1 VGGIMQDIFIGRQA
15 IFDRHYNVTSYELLF
30 RQGANT
36 NLRNDDHKTAKVLAG
51 ALIDLGLDK
60 LSGGKKVHIN
70 ASPTFILSDLSEL
83 FPPAK
88 VGIEICDPTTI
99 NADIIDACKLLKEK
113 GYELT
118 LDDMTYTPDLEPLIA
133 FVDIIKVD
141 ISKDADLTSVVRN
154 LRQHNVQLLATKVE
168 TYADYEKAQSLGFNY
183 FQGFFFCK
191 PEIVQGKTMPESK
204 INILRALQQVL
215 TANVVADI
223 NDVIKQDV
231 SLSYRLLKYINSAAF
246 GMQREIESIEQALV
260 LLGLNNARR
269 WLSLLSLASLG
280 EAKPLELMRTSLY
293 RGHLL
298 ESIAKGLHEEET
310 GDDFLLGMFSVLDAL
325 LDQPMQEAIQG
336 MALPKP
342 VRDALLRDDAD
353 MSYKLNVVRALEN
366 GSWDDVSRWGE
377 QYRALKITDL
387 MALHTEALAW
397 SDAQIN
403 AIQGG

>member
-1 VGGIMQDIFIGRQA
+1 
-15 IFDRHYNVTSYELLF
+15 
-30 RQGANT
+30 
-36 NLRNDDHKTAKVLAG
+36 LA
-51 ALIDLGLDK
+51 
-60 LSGGKKVHIN
+60 
-70 ASPTFILSDLSEL
+70 
-83 FPPAK
+83 
-88 VGIEICDPTTI
+88 
-99 NADIIDACKLLKEK
+99 LK
-113 GYELT
+113 YV
-118 LDDMTYTPDLEPLIA
+118 PDLEPLIEL
-133 FVDIIKVD
+133 VDIIKID
-141 ISKDADLTSVVRN
+141 ISKAVDLTSKVRN
-154 LRQHNVQLLATKVE
+154 LQQRNVQLLASKVE

-223 NDVIKQDV
+223 ND
-231 SLSYRLLKYINSAAF
+231 F

-260 LLGLNNARR
+260 LLGLNNTRR

-293 RGHLL
+293 RGYLL

-325 LDQPMQEAIQG
+325 LDQPMQKAIQD

-342 VRDALLRDDAD
+342 VRDALLRDDAE
-353 MSYKLNVVRALEN
+353 MSYKLDVVRALEN
-366 GSWDDVSRWGE
+366 AAWDDVARWGE
-377 QYRALKITDL
+377 QYRALKVTDL

-397 SDAQIN
+397 SDTQIN

>member
-1 VGGIMQDIFIGRQA
+1 MQDIFIGRQA
-15 IFDRHYNVTSYELLF
+15 IFDRNYNVTSYELLF

-36 NLRNDDHKTAKVLAG
+36 NLRNDVHKTAKVLAS

-60 LSGGKKVHIN
+60 LTGGKKVQIN

-88 VGIEICDPTTI
+88 IGIEICDPVII
-99 NADIIDACKLLKEK
+99 NPDIIDACKLLKEK

-118 LDDMTYTPDLEPLIA
+118 LDDMTYTPDLEPLIEL
-133 FVDIIKVD
+133 VDIIKID
-141 ISKDADLTSVVRN
+141 ISKAVDLTSKVRN
-154 LRQHNVQLLATKVE
+154 LQQRNVQLLASKVE

-260 LLGLNNARR
+260 LLGLNNTRR

-293 RGHLL
+293 RGYLL

-325 LDQPMQEAIQG
+325 LDQPMQKAIQD

-342 VRDALLRDDAD
+342 VRDALLRNDAE
-353 MSYKLNVVRALEN
+353 MSYKLDVVRALEN
-366 GSWDDVSRWGE
+366 AAWDDVARWGE
-377 QYRALKITDL
+377 QYRALKVTDL

-397 SDAQIN
+397 SDTQIN

>member
-1 VGGIMQDIFIGRQA
+1 MQDIFIGRQA
-15 IFDRHYNVTSYELLF
+15 IFDRNYNVTSYELLF
-30 RQGANT
+30 RQGTNT
-36 NLRNDDHKTAKVLAG
+36 NLRNDDHKTAKVLAS
-51 ALIDLGLDK
+51 ALIDLSLDK

-70 ASPTFILSDLSEL
+70 ASPTFILSDLNEL

-88 VGIEICDPTTI
+88 VGIEICDPTRI
-99 NADIIDACKLLKEK
+99 NAEIIDACKLLKEK

-118 LDDMTYTPDLEPLIA
+118 LDDMTYTPSLEPLIA
-133 FVDIIKVD
+133 LVDIIKID
-141 ISKDADLTSVVRN
+141 ISKAADLTSEVRN

-246 GMQREIESIEQALV
+246 GMQREIESIDQALV
-260 LLGLNNARR
+260 LLGLNNTRR

-280 EAKPLELMRTSLY
+280 AAKPLELMRTSLY
-293 RGHLL
+293 RGYLL
-298 ESIAKGLHEEET
+298 ESIAKALHEEET

-325 LDQPMQEAIQG
+325 LDQPMQEAIQD

-342 VRDALLRDDAD
+342 VRDALLRDDAE
-353 MSYKLNVVRALEN
+353 MSYKLNVVQSLEN
-366 GSWDDVSRWGE
+366 GSWGDVARWSE
-377 QYRALKITDL
+377 QYRALKVTDL

-397 SDAQIN
+397 SDTQIN

>member
-1 VGGIMQDIFIGRQA
+1 MQDIFIGRQA
-15 IFDRHYNVTSYELLF
+15 IFDRNYNVTSYELLF

-36 NLRNDDHKTAKVLAG
+36 NLRNDVHKTAKVLAS

-60 LSGGKKVHIN
+60 LTGGKKVQIN

-88 VGIEICDPTTI
+88 IGIEICDPVII
-99 NADIIDACKLLKEK
+99 NPDIIDACKLLKEK

-118 LDDMTYTPDLEPLIA
+118 LDDMTYTPDLEPLIEL
-133 FVDIIKVD
+133 VDIIKID
-141 ISKDADLTSVVRN
+141 ISKAVDLTSKVRN
-154 LRQHNVQLLATKVE
+154 LQQRNVQLLASKVE

-260 LLGLNNARR
+260 LLGLNNTRR

-293 RGHLL
+293 RGYLL

-325 LDQPMQEAIQG
+325 LDQPMQKAIQD

-342 VRDALLRDDAD
+342 VRDALLRDDAE
-353 MSYKLNVVRALEN
+353 MSYKLDVVRALEN
-366 GSWDDVSRWGE
+366 AAWDDVARWGE
-377 QYRALKITDL
+377 QYRALKVTDL

-397 SDAQIN
+397 SDTQIN